1 MASIKDKVKPTENTR
16 GGASGAASSS
26 SSAPRTTMLDVIDK
40 VKNSVEARLWRIDKM
55 QIDDSTE
62 IHVLVGRA
70 PTRDGS
76 RTFPAVVLRL
86 YRNGNAVRDYTF
98 SASSLWFL
106 YQWLSQANDKKIG
119 YFVDFISAFKQV
131 ARVVNAE
138 TEDFEEGE
146 GE

>member
-1 MASIKDKVKPTENTR
+1 MSGQLKDRVKPVNT
-16 GGASGAASSS
+16 SGAGQGAPASS
-26 SSAPRTTMLDVIDK
+26 SSAPKTTILDVIDK

-55 QIDDSTE
+55 QVDENTE
-62 IHVLVGRA
+62 VHILVGRA
-70 PTRDGS
+70 PTRDNS
-76 RTFPAVVLRL
+76 RTFPAVVVRL
-86 YRNGNAVRDYTF
+86 YRNGNVVRDYTF